1 MLKKTDKATVVSD
14 LCGLQAQFANNP
26 KYALRIRASDFSEA
40 GWGDGLVK
48 IWSFRGTLHA
58 VGTDE
63 VGLFLSARGVPNAW
77 DDSWWGLKKEIKPY
91 WSEFIYERILE
102 GANGREELKQECRK
116 KGMQEDVVAKVFHG
130 WGGLFKEMCAR
141 GMIAYDI
148 GRAKRFVVCDNLSF
162 LSKDEARAST
172 IKRYFRAYAPATIA
186 DCAAFTGYKKRE
198 VLKLIEDHCIPL
210 RSVMCEGVEYYGLD
224 DGNEGGGS
232 NIPNCIFLA
241 GFDQMIMPDFDSESA
256 FLMPRPDLNRI

>member
-1 MLKKTDKATVVSD
+1 MIDKRELLHVSLRNQHLLKKTDKATVVSD

-116 KGMQEDVVAKVFHG
+116 KGCKRMSWRKYSTVGAACSRK
-130 WGGLFKEMCAR
+130 CAR
-141 GMIAYDI
+141 
-148 GRAKRFVVCDNLSF
+148 
-162 LSKDEARAST
+162 EA
-172 IKRYFRAYAPATIA
+172 
-186 DCAAFTGYKKRE
+186 
-198 VLKLIEDHCIPL
+198 
-210 RSVMCEGVEYYGLD
+210 
-224 DGNEGGGS
+224 
-232 NIPNCIFLA
+232 
-241 GFDQMIMPDFDSESA
+241 
-256 FLMPRPDLNRI
+256 